1 MAEPAQLRVA
11 VLDDT
16 DRIAAV
22 SPAIRRL
29 RETPGV
35 EVDVIESRLDPAG
48 SLPARL
54 AGVAAVIPIR
64 ERTRFDD
71 ALLAR
76 LPGLRLISQTGTGVN
91 HIDVAACTR
100 HGVLVATTT
109 HEQGSVPSVV
119 ELVFGLLFA
128 VSRRIARL
136 DRDVRAGAWPRAI
149 GRELAGST
157 LGILGLGAIGSAVAA
172 AGRAFRLAPIAWGP
186 TLTPGRAA
194 AAGVEYVSKDDLFRR
209 SDALSIHLRL
219 SDLSRGLVGAREL
232 ALMKPGAIL
241 INTARGPIVDEAA
254 LVSAL
259 EAGRLGGAGL
269 DVFAVE
275 PLPPGHPI
283 AALESVVL
291 TPHVG
296 WTTAAVYKRFF
307 EGAVD
312 NVLAWR
318 AGRATHLL
326 NPGAV

>member
-1 MAEPAQLRVA
+1 MAVPTRLRVA

-16 DRIAAV
+16 DRLAAR

-35 EVDVIESRLDPAG
+35 EVDVIETRLDPVGA
-48 SLPARL
+48 LPARL

-71 ALLAR
+71 PLLAR
-76 LPGLRLISQTGTGVN
+76 LPDLRLISQTGTGVD
-91 HIDVAACTR
+91 HIDLAACTR
-100 HGVLVATTT
+100 RRVLVATTT
-109 HEQGSVPSVV
+109 HEQGSAPSVV

-136 DRDVRAGAWPRAI
+136 DREVRAGAWPRSI

-157 LGILGLGAIGSAVAA
+157 LGILGLGSIGTAVAA
-172 AGRAFRLAPIAWGP
+172 AGRAFRFTPIAWGP
-186 TLTPGRAA
+186 TLTRERAA

-209 SDALSIHLRL
+209 SDVLSIHLKL
-219 SDLSRGLVGAREL
+219 SDLSHGLVGAREL

-241 INTARGPIVDEAA
+241 INTARGPVVDEAA
-254 LVSAL
+254 LVAAL

-269 DVFAVE
+269 DVFATE
-275 PLPPGHPI
+275 PLPPGHPLTT
-283 AALESVVL
+283 LESVVL
-291 TPHVG
+291 TPHAG
-296 WTTAAVYKRFF
+296 WTTAEVYERFF

-326 NPGAV
+326 NPEAV